1 MLATKDFVKGYVYS
15 IADMRGG
22 IDKRYYVNKC
32 AGDAEKRNLG
42 FKFYEAADA
51 ERVAEALKATL
62 KQHGFNNAVKVTDTV
77 TKTTGEFGFG
87 RWGGHYVRV
96 LHVLM

>member
-32 AGDAEKRNLG
+32 VDVEKRNLG

-51 ERVAEALKATL
+51 ERVAEALKAKL
-62 KQHGFNNAVKVTDTV
+62 KQHGFDNAVKVTNTADDC
-77 TKTTGEFGFG
+77 TGVFG

>member
-1 MLATKDFVKGYVYS
+1 MLATKDFVKDYVYS

-32 AGDAEKRNLG
+32 VAEEYRNLG

-62 KQHGFNNAVKVTDTV
+62 KQHGFNNAVKVTANNS
-77 TKTTGEFGFG
+77 TGEFG
-87 RWGGHYVRV
+87 RWAAHYVRV

>member
-32 AGDAEKRNLG
+32 VDVEKRNLG
-42 FKFYEAADA
+42 FKFYEAAD
-51 ERVAEALKATL
+51 
-62 KQHGFNNAVKVTDTV
+62 
-77 TKTTGEFGFG
+77 
-87 RWGGHYVRV
+87 
-96 LHVLM
+96 